1 MYENKEG
8 SDNYFDYLEAN
19 LEFLVFAV
27 DENAKIVGLREENS
41 TDYTDFLAG
50 NGM

>member
-19 LEFLVFAV
+19 VEFLISA
-27 DENAKIVGLREENS
+27 LEENDKIGGMS
-41 TDYTDFLAG
+41 EENNADYLDFLAG

>member
-19 LEFLVFAV
+19 LAFLVFAV
-27 DENAKIVGLREENS
+27 DENAKIVFDEEHCI
-41 TDYTDFLAG
+41 DYFDYLAG